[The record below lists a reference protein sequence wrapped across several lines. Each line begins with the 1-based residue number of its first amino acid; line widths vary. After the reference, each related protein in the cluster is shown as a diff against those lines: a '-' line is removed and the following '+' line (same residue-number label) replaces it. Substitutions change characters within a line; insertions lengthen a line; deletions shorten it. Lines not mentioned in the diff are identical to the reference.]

1 MKISIK
7 ETQNPTII
15 KFEFPDFIT
24 QNQNFE
30 FKNIDEAKNSPLA
43 QQLFYLPFV
52 KTVYIS
58 GNFIAIERFSIVD
71 WKDVQDDVAEQIE
84 NFVNDGGVIVL
95 PTENATKKQPISVYG
110 ETTPNPASLK
120 FVVNKALTKTSAE
133 FKNIDEAK
141 ASPLAQEL
149 FKFHYVKEIFITEN
163 YVSVTKYDSISW
175 DEITL
180 ELRTFIKQFLENGG
194 TVLDESLIATDIKQ
208 EKQQIKNF
216 DNLDVTS
223 QQIINILEEYVK
235 PAVAADGG
243 NILFD
248 SYDEDSKKVKV
259 VLQGS
264 CNGSIHA
271 RRIVPLRVLRASPQH
286 PSPGMFQ
293 TDEHDRCGV
302 EREQLTQH
310 QATQHRQAQRLTQFS
325 AHTER
330 ECQRD
335 CAEHGGHRG
344 HQYRAQ
350 PRLCRQKN
358 RLRGGAPRALGLQR
372 HINHQDGI
380 FLDNANQHQNTNRG
394 NDGEFHP
401 KHP

>member
-1 MKISIK
+1 MKITIK

-15 KFEFPDFIT
+15 KFEFPDFII

-58 GNFIAIERFSIVD
+58 GNFIAVERFSIVE

-84 NFVNDGGVIVL
+84 NYVNNGGVIVL
-95 PTENATKKQPISVYG
+95 PTENTIKKQPITVYG

-133 FKNIDEAK
+133 FKNIDEAA

-163 YVSVTKYDSISW
+163 YVSITKYDSISW

-180 ELRTFIKQFLENGG
+180 ELRTFIKQYLENGG
-194 TVLDESLIATDIKQ
+194 TVLDETLISTDKKQ

-248 SYDEDSKKVKV
+248 SYDETSKKVKV

-264 CNGSIHA
+264 CNGC
-271 RRIVPLRVLRASPQH
+271 
-286 PSPGMFQ
+286 PSSTFTLKNGIENMLKSMLN
-293 TDEHDRCGV
+293 DNEIEV
-302 EREQLTQH
+302 E
-310 QATQHRQAQRLTQFS
+310 
-325 AHTER
+325 
-330 ECQRD
+330 
-335 CAEHGGHRG
+335 
-344 HQYRAQ
+344 
-350 PRLCRQKN
+350 
-358 RLRGGAPRALGLQR
+358 ALNG
-372 HINHQDGI
+372 
-380 FLDNANQHQNTNRG
+380 
-394 NDGEFHP
+394 
-401 KHP
+401 

>member
-1 MKISIK
+1 MKITIK

-24 QNQNFE
+24 QNENFE

-71 WKDVQDDVAEQIE
+71 WTDVQDAVAEQIE
-84 NFVNDGGVIVL
+84 NFINNDGVIVL
-95 PTENATKKQPISVYG
+95 PNENKTKKQPITVYG

-120 FVVNKALTKTSAE
+120 FVINKLLTKNTVE
-133 FKNIDEAK
+133 FKNLDESK

-149 FKFHYVKEIFITEN
+149 FKFHYVKEVFISEN

-180 ELRTFIKQFLENGG
+180 ELRTFIKQFIENGG
-194 TVLDESLIATDIKQ
+194 TVVDESMIVNDTKQ

-216 DNLDVTS
+216 DNLDTTS

-248 SYDEDSKKVKV
+248 SYDENSKRVKV
-259 VLQGS
+259 VLQGA
-264 CNGSIHA
+264 CNGCPSSTFTLKSGIENMLKDMLNDNE
-271 RRIVPLRVLRASPQH
+271 IV
-286 PSPGMFQ
+286 
-293 TDEHDRCGV
+293 V
-302 EREQLTQH
+302 E
-310 QATQHRQAQRLTQFS
+310 
-325 AHTER
+325 
-330 ECQRD
+330 
-335 CAEHGGHRG
+335 
-344 HQYRAQ
+344 
-350 PRLCRQKN
+350 
-358 RLRGGAPRALGLQR
+358 ALNG
-372 HINHQDGI
+372 
-380 FLDNANQHQNTNRG
+380 
-394 NDGEFHP
+394 
-401 KHP
+401 